1 MTNIVYRITWPKNT
15 AEDDVR
21 TVLVRIYGEG
31 ADIFFDREEEIRT
44 FGLISTHGH
53 GPHLLAKFPEGRV
66 EEFIH
71 AKPDNCFVNLYD
83 FSDRKDCLR
92 ALSEQSENRGRKR
105 QRRLLSSRGS

>member
-31 ADIFFDREEEIRT
+31 TDIFFDREEEIRT

-71 AKPDNCFVNLYD
+71 ANVHFYMLLLVRNGWVPI
-83 FSDRKDCLR
+83 LR
-92 ALSEQSENRGRKR
+92 NIWF
-105 QRRLLSSRGS
+105 